1 MTDNSKQNNN
11 QNQEK
16 KIYKEAID
24 KIIKSIQEQG
34 MKLEQ
39 YFNITTS
46 TNNKTTI
53 TNKGYV
59 MEVIQDFVMN
69 NAELAEYYNM
79 FGIPEFEGMLEG
91 ALKKIVYKEVEE
103 KNQEQIKGNIK
114 NFMEH
119 FNEQPVKIQ
128 NIQNSGIDNTE
139 EHSYFGGIEDTEL
152 KISNQQQ
159 PKQDQE
165 QKQKKQIT
173 IKNVQTVQEDQL
185 NQGQV
190 PQQRIHIKNMK
201 IVNEQKEDVQEEEK
215 IKFNNLKIG
224 QNQTQQEEQNK
235 NSTQE
240 KKQKYNNYRLDGV
253 SFENNTKTNS
263 NSSCLFFDK
272 DGRVVE
278 NVISDKDKKNIETRI
293 NYFSDKK
300 NGLSNNKNPF
310 EVDKDTTDY
319 IKKQMGARGATDG
332 AMAVVSN
339 TGNPANP
346 NEKQLN
352 ILMIGNPDIKVIL
365 HVINDRGE
373 KVDWEMTIDE
383 NNKYTIID
391 ENREEIDPDTLTNI
405 KIPGIHREKSVE
417 IQQEQNQEQ
426 KQEEQNQEQGQE
438 QSQEEQNKPTVQ
450 GSEGE
455 NTQEV
460 KFDTDKNINTSSLGK
475 IGKVNEETPINSTT
489 HVEQLN
495 KSKNENNM
503 KSNNTQSSR
512 TYNFK

>member
-24 KIIKSIQEQG
+24 KIIKSIQKQG

-53 TNKGYV
+53 TNKGYA

-79 FGIPEFEGMLEG
+79 FGILEFEGMLEG

-119 FNEQPVKIQ
+119 FNEDETE
-128 NIQNSGIDNTE
+128 DNQ
-139 EHSYFGGIEDTEL
+139 
-152 KISNQQQ
+152 NQQQ
-159 PKQDQE
+159 PKQNQINITGI
-165 QKQKKQIT
+165 QVVNRQKKE
-173 IKNVQTVQEDQL
+173 N
-185 NQGQV
+185 N
-190 PQQRIHIKNMK
+190 
-201 IVNEQKEDVQEEEK
+201 VNE
-215 IKFNNLKIG
+215 LKLNKVEIRPYQTQQ
-224 QNQTQQEEQNK
+224 QNQTQNLAQKQQQTPN
-235 NSTQE
+235 NSILHE
-240 KKQKYNNYRLDGV
+240 VEVVNSGI
-253 SFENNTKTNS
+253 S

-278 NVISDKDKKNIETRI
+278 NVISDKDKKKIETII
-293 NYFSDKK
+293 NSNIK
-300 NGLSNNKNPF
+300 NTEDNKNPF

-365 HVINDRGE
+365 HVTNGKGQ
-373 KVDWEMTIDE
+373 KVDWEMTINED
-383 NNKYTIID
+383 NNYTIID
-391 ENREEIDPDTLTNI
+391 ENGEEIDPDTLTNI

-417 IQQEQNQEQ
+417 MQQEQTQGQEEQ
-426 KQEEQNQEQGQE
+426 KQEE
-438 QSQEEQNKPTVQ
+438 PTVQ
-450 GSEGE
+450 ENKGE
-455 NTQEV
+455 NTPKAELDNKGKIAAFEEV
-460 KFDTDKNINTSSLGK
+460 KKVDGETQTNSSYVK
-475 IGKVNEETPINSTT
+475 
-489 HVEQLN
+489 QL
-495 KSKNENNM
+495 KSKNGNIN
-503 KSNNTQSSR
+503 SNNEQSSGN
-512 TYNFK
+512 TYHFG